1 MTLLSVFYNQ
11 LIRFGFRLLYNEAAF
26 SYDVV
31 SWVVSLGAWRCWT
44 RCALDVLPSPEIGPI
59 LELAHGTGNL
69 QLDLVE
75 LGYDVFGIDLS
86 RNMGRIAVKKL
97 AQKEI
102 AAHLVRAKA
111 QALPFPDGWF
121 AALVSTFP
129 TDFILDPA
137 ALDECRRV
145 LQPGGVLV
153 IVPNASLTSSGVLS
167 RAIEL
172 LYRLTGQRGSPAS
185 SETQLAPVFSR
196 HGFQVRNFEASC
208 PKSLVMVV
216 AATSRQTS

>member
-1 MTLLSVFYNQ
+1 MTTLFVFWNK

-44 RCALDVLPSPEIGPI
+44 RCALEALPRPEIGPI

-69 QLDLVE
+69 QLDLAE
-75 LGYDVFGIDLS
+75 LSYEVFGIDLS
-86 RNMGRIAVKKL
+86 RNMGRITVTKL
-97 AQKEI
+97 TQKGRS
-102 AAHLVRAKA
+102 AHLVRAKA

-137 ALDECRRV
+137 TLDECRRV

-153 IVPNASLTSSGVLS
+153 IVPNAFLTSPGVLS
-167 RAIEL
+167 RAIEM
-172 LYRLTGQRGSPAS
+172 LYRLTGQRGSPV

-196 HGFQVRNFEASC
+196 HGFEARIFEAKC
-208 PKSLVMVV
+208 PKSRVMVI
-216 AATSRQTS
+216 AAISRQAS